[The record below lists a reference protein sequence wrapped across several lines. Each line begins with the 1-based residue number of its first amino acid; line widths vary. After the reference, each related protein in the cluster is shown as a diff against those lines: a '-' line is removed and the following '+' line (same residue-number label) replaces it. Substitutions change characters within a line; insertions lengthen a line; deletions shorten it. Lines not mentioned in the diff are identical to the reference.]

1 MKRRIITPE
10 LLEKLPVIAV
20 DYALQNMRTSAIQVN
35 PETIG
40 AMAIEFGVEIQTAHP
55 NIKWLPTVF
64 QRSKEKG
71 EKTVIE
77 RTVYCGDWLV
87 IIDDEVHVF
96 PHDVFWNTFGQAK
109 IALHG
114 EQDDQIIGIVTRTEL
129 REDELAV
136 EGKIYQNPGTTSG
149 FMDLP
154 VGLTNE
160 GKELLQNEQ
169 HFQLNN

>member
-10 LLEKLPVIAV
+10 LLEKLPVIEV

-35 PETIG
+35 RETIG

-77 RTVYCGDWLV
+77 RAVYCGDWLV

-109 IALHG
+109 IEMHAKDESFLGIVSKAELENDVRQELHG
-114 EQDDQIIGIVTRTEL
+114 
-129 REDELAV
+129 
-136 EGKIYQNPGTTSG
+136 
-149 FMDLP
+149 FMTLP
-154 VGLTNE
+154 PELTNE
-160 GKELLQNEQ
+160 GKAPLPNEQ
-169 HFQLNN
+169 HFPLNS